1 MVVITNELESI
12 MERLLSRKRIN
23 HVRSVVEFSR
33 KLGEMYGADLNKIEL
48 AALSHDLFRDVPP
61 RKLLK
66 MARAYGLKIS
76 ELERTH
82 PVLLHGKV
90 AAEFLK
96 RRFNVEDEEVLNAVA
111 YHTSGH
117 VSFGT
122 VGQILFIADSL
133 EFTRDFPGVN
143 ELRRIAFRNLE
154 EGFFQVLKNK
164 IFYAVGKNYLLIPET
179 VELWNSILMRRGGLV
194 DEEVE

>member
-1 MVVITNELESI
+1 M
-12 MERLLSRKRIN
+12 
-23 HVRSVVEFSR
+23 RSVVEFSR
-33 KLGEMYGADLNKIEL
+33 KLGEIYGADLNKIEL

-133 EFTRDFPGVN
+133 EF
-143 ELRRIAFRNLE
+143 A
-154 EGFFQVLKNK
+154 
-164 IFYAVGKNYLLIPET
+164 
-179 VELWNSILMRRGGLV
+179 
-194 DEEVE
+194 

>member
-1 MVVITNELESI
+1 
-12 MERLLSRKRIN
+12 
-23 HVRSVVEFSR
+23 
-33 KLGEMYGADLNKIEL
+33 MYGADLNKIEL

-66 MARAYGLKIS
+66 MAWAYGLKIS

-179 VELWNSILMRRGGLV
+179 VELWNSILMKRGGLI

>member
-66 MARAYGLKIS
+66 MAWAYGLKIS

-179 VELWNSILMRRGGLV
+179 VELWNSILMKRGGLI